1 MYRTLPTTVKTID
14 LSTLSIRLVDT
25 LLAWQDRAQQRYR
38 LAEMDDR
45 MLKDIGVGHAS
56 ARAEAAK
63 PFWRA

>member
-14 LSTLSIRLVDT
+14 LSTLPNRLVDT
-25 LLAWQDRAQQRYR
+25 LLTWQDRAQQRYR
-38 LAEMDDR
+38 LAEMDNR
-45 MLKDIGVGHAS
+45 MLKDIGVSHAS